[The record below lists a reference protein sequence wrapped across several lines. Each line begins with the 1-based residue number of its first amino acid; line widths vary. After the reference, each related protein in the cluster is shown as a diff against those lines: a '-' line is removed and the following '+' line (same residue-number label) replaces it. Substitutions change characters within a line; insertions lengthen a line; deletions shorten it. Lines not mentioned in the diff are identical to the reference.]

1 MNLNVVYL
9 YMSLGS
15 SPHSKNSDWNPDL
28 PCAER
33 YVQGMQSDGT
43 FLMLSELQRT
53 GVIDDVKVFY
63 ESNRGPG
70 FADWGRGITGH
81 VCPAIK
87 WVEQYIDPH
96 TIIYARGGFRGWHK
110 LLTDRKN
117 VNWLMCYNANTG
129 RERWTFWDIILW
141 DLLEKNDIDRHGRMW
156 YYYKKPIDEA
166 TFHPMDQTPFYDICI
181 GASHIHDKKGQWR
194 AIDAMI
200 AYEKKYKTR
209 LKAILPGWGT
219 KGTQTRQIMTKI
231 KDHSLDVT
239 VAGMLSR
246 IDLNRT
252 VFNRSKLGLFLGTH
266 GQGDRGP
273 LEALATGLPLIIGSK
288 RYHSPA
294 VYDSKVAYVPK
305 DINDTEAIADLIH
318 IYLQRLPSRKEVYNH
333 YVTSQGFKEVCYPNL
348 RLVFDF
354 FRDNPKPSLEAKQ
367 ELVKLCTK
375 KGNDTKSSET

>member
-1 MNLNVVYL
+1 
-9 YMSLGS
+9 
-15 SPHSKNSDWNPDL
+15 
-28 PCAER
+28 
-33 YVQGMQSDGT
+33 
-43 FLMLSELQRT
+43 
-53 GVIDDVKVFY
+53 
-63 ESNRGPG
+63 
-70 FADWGRGITGH
+70 
-81 VCPAIK
+81 
-87 WVEQYIDPH
+87 
-96 TIIYARGGFRGWHK
+96 
-110 LLTDRKN
+110 
-117 VNWLMCYNANTG
+117 
-129 RERWTFWDIILW
+129 
-141 DLLEKNDIDRHGRMW
+141 
-156 YYYKKPIDEA
+156 
-166 TFHPMDQTPFYDICI
+166 
-181 GASHIHDKKGQWR
+181 
-194 AIDAMI
+194 MI